1 MVLDPAAQANLH
13 LRLPPQSVGIIASGK
28 LADGRDVINTVP
40 AEFRSS
46 PLLFLKNKLSS
57 AKFLVD
63 TGASVSVFPH
73 LPCSPSAPG
82 SGVQLRTA
90 DSSPMNTY
98 GSRSLALQFGS
109 KHFEWSFLLA
119 NFSMPILG
127 SDFLRHNHLLVDVAG
142 SRLLDSSTL
151 ESIPA
156 VSSSSANNKSDPIQ
170 LFFLPLRSY
179 VISCLSIQMLSP
191 PKFFLQRILSI
202 QSAIPSIP
210 RLVRWFLQ
218 KPAN

>member
-1 MVLDPAAQANLH
+1 MQ
-13 LRLPPQSVGIIASGK
+13 IIVCVFLFGK
-28 LADGRDVINTVP
+28 LAEGRDVINTVP
-40 AEFRSS
+40 VKYLSS

-63 TGASVSVFPH
+63 MGASVSVFPH
-73 LPCSPSAPG
+73 LPCSHSAPG
-82 SGVQLRTA
+82 SGVQLRMA
-90 DSSPMNTY
+90 ESSPMNTY

-109 KHFEWSFLLA
+109 RCFEWSFLLA
-119 NFSMPILG
+119 NVSMLILG

-170 LFFLPLRSY
+170 LFFLPLRSS

-191 PKFFLQRILSI
+191 PKFFYNES
-202 QSAIPSIP
+202 
-210 RLVRWFLQ
+210 
-218 KPAN
+218 